1 MYSNATT
8 RGKDSGMT
16 SKGKGD
22 ENSEL
27 HASPIPLH
35 AEVSSANYALNHDEI
50 RRRAYEICQERGGLP
65 GRELEDWIQAESEF
79 ESAALFGRAATGGK
93 HRP

>member
-1 MYSNATT
+1 
-8 RGKDSGMT
+8 MT
-16 SKGKGD
+16 SKRRGD

-27 HASPIPLH
+27 HASPIQLH
-35 AEVSSANYALNHDEI
+35 AEDTSANYALNHDEI

-65 GRELEDWIQAESEF
+65 GRELEDWIQAEGEF
-79 ESAALFGRAATGGK
+79 ESATLFRREATGGK